1 MSSALEV
8 AEMLARER
16 TSIEKALAEHCPV
29 PVFTCD
35 ASGRWLTCNEPLL
48 RLLGTDERTLRND
61 GWLGLV
67 QPDCMREVMSRWQ
80 ELAQKKDKVQVRI
93 VFVMPDKRLMVT
105 YVDLIRLSNGNYLGF
120 LIPACSNLT
129 AECPVHGFLLGHI

>member
-16 TSIEKALAEHCPV
+16 TSTEKALAEHCPI

-35 ASGRWLTCNEPLL
+35 ASGRWLSCNSPLL
-48 RLLGTDERTLRND
+48 KLLGTDERTVRND
-61 GWLGLV
+61 GWLGFIHPEHV
-67 QPDCMREVMSRWQ
+67 REVMAQWQ
-80 ELAQKKDKVQVRI
+80 ELAQKKDKIKLRI
-93 VFVMPDKRLMVT
+93 IFQTADNRVLTT
-105 YVDLIRLSNGNYLGF
+105 YTDLIRLTNGTYLGF
-120 LIPACSNLT
+120 MIPACGNLT